1 MIILSADDRRTCL
14 VKSFA
19 SLFSVA
25 ARETSRAY
33 VLLKCQNHRAGPRV
47 LFLSLIP
54 LLQGLAHVYCSF
66 SGLENGLLRWH
77 MNMHCRLVIAH
88 VQSFPC
94 VEWTNVFT
102 CTSLSLLSRAQ
113 LHPLSTAPK
122 TSCMDAFRMSELAL
136 ESTEGLLIRP
146 MHPDRSS
153 RPEQHLLLENNKV
166 PGRDA
171 SVLHRHHVYGT
182 QQTEFDKPGVSIQ
195 QNHRQHRHAALIIRR
210 QYSYRC
216 TTEPRASSGN
226 CYSLYSSHSLLPS
239 SARCSSVC
247 AESKVVRF
255 HGRHQ
260 GQSLR

>member
-54 LLQGLAHVYCSF
+54 LITRTCARLLYSF

-102 CTSLSLLSRAQ
+102 CTSLSLLYRAQ

-146 MHPDRSS
+146 MHPDR
-153 RPEQHLLLENNKV
+153 
-166 PGRDA
+166 
-171 SVLHRHHVYGT
+171 
-182 QQTEFDKPGVSIQ
+182 
-195 QNHRQHRHAALIIRR
+195 
-210 QYSYRC
+210 
-216 TTEPRASSGN
+216 
-226 CYSLYSSHSLLPS
+226 
-239 SARCSSVC
+239 
-247 AESKVVRF
+247 
-255 HGRHQ
+255 
-260 GQSLR
+260 